1 MKPLDLIRTASRLAK
16 SGGSRKPRQ
25 SDLKR
30 AISTAYYAMFHAL
43 CRNCADCLIGGTN
56 SDRSAPA
63 WRQAYR
69 AVGHGYAKSQCMKNE
84 VIRRFPNEVQDFA
97 TLFHSLQ
104 AKRHSADY
112 DPGSKFTKSD
122 VTEAIRA
129 ADLAIRQFQNAHKR
143 DRRAFAAWTAMK
155 NRPD

>member
-1 MKPLDLIRTASRLAK
+1 VQPLDLIRTASRLAK
-16 SGGSRKPRQ
+16 SGGSRRPRQ

-30 AISTAYYAMFHAL
+30 AVSTAYYAMFHAL

-69 AVGHGYAKSQCMKNE
+69 TIDHGYAGGQCKKRD
-84 VIRRFPNEVQDFA
+84 IISRFPSEVQDFA
-97 TLFHSLQ
+97 ELFHSLQ
-104 AKRHSADY
+104 DKRHSADY
-112 DPGSKFTKSD
+112 DPDSRFSRSD
-122 VTEAIRA
+122 VVETIRA
-129 ADLAIRQFQNAHKR
+129 AEISIRQFQKARKK

-155 NRPD
+155 KRPG